1 MQSYHQGV
9 SVSLGAKKIHNVLK
23 VVAGMVVMFWNLW
36 NLPRAKLAVMII
48 VW

>member
-9 SVSLGAKKIHNVLK
+9 LVSLGAKKIHNVLK
-23 VVAGMVVMFWNLW
+23 AVAGMVVMFWNL
-36 NLPRAKLAVMII
+36 PRARLAVMII